1 MGSRPRMK
9 VDNMDILNR
18 IDSPEDLRRLDEADL
33 EPLCAEIRDYM
44 ISCCSTN
51 PGHLGASLGTV
62 ELSVALHYVFNTP
75 SDKLIWDVGH
85 QAYTHKILTGR
96 REAFLKNRKY
106 GGISGFPKMSESPY
120 DAFGVG
126 HSSTSIS
133 AALGYAEAVKLAGTH
148 EKIVAVIG
156 DGALTGGLAYEGL
169 NNAGASKA
177 DLLVILNDNGISIDK
192 NVGAMHEYLLKVS
205 TSKSYN
211 DLKNHMWGILGK
223 GRFRKFVQNITYS
236 AKQGLYRNGSLFE
249 AMGFRYFGTVDGN
262 NVHQLVQILGKLK
275 GIRGPKLLHIVTKKG
290 KGYRPAEENQVVW
303 HAPGIFDKE
312 SGKTVSKSGGKSRYQ
327 DVFGTTL
334 LELARKDSRIIGIT
348 PAMPSGSSM
357 NIMMKE
363 LPERVFDV
371 GIAEQHAVTFSAGLA
386 AKGMLPVCNIYS
398 SFMQRA
404 YDSVIHDVAVQ
415 NLKVVFCLDRAGLV
429 GEDGATHHGV
439 FDLAAF
445 RPVPN
450 LAIASPL
457 NEVDLRNMLYSA
469 ALDKNPTTVIRYPRG
484 EGEGLEWKNRDFEE
498 IVYGKAVRLSEGSS
512 VACLSLG
519 PVGNRVAKAV
529 SRMAVAHPGMSVEH
543 YDMRFLKPVDE
554 EVLEYVTANF
564 RTIVTVEDGAV
575 KGGLFGEVS
584 EYVASRGLAVK
595 VVPLGIPDRFIEQG
609 TIQELS
615 HECGY
620 DEASIADVL
629 IKYAE
634 DENIK

>member
-1 MGSRPRMK
+1 
-9 VDNMDILNR
+9 
-18 IDSPEDLRRLDEADL
+18 
-33 EPLCAEIRDYM
+33 
-44 ISCCSTN
+44 
-51 PGHLGASLGTV
+51 
-62 ELSVALHYVFNTP
+62 
-75 SDKLIWDVGH
+75 
-85 QAYTHKILTGR
+85 
-96 REAFLKNRKY
+96 
-106 GGISGFPKMSESPY
+106 
-120 DAFGVG
+120 
-126 HSSTSIS
+126 
-133 AALGYAEAVKLAGTH
+133 
-148 EKIVAVIG
+148 
-156 DGALTGGLAYEGL
+156 
-169 NNAGASKA
+169 
-177 DLLVILNDNGISIDK
+177 
-192 NVGAMHEYLLKVS
+192 
-205 TSKSYN
+205 
-211 DLKNHMWGILGK
+211 
-223 GRFRKFVQNITYS
+223 
-236 AKQGLYRNGSLFE
+236 
-249 AMGFRYFGTVDGN
+249 
-262 NVHQLVQILGKLK
+262 
-275 GIRGPKLLHIVTKKG
+275 
-290 KGYRPAEENQVVW
+290 
-303 HAPGIFDKE
+303 
-312 SGKTVSKSGGKSRYQ
+312 
-327 DVFGTTL
+327 
-334 LELARKDSRIIGIT
+334 
-348 PAMPSGSSM
+348 
-357 NIMMKE
+357 
-363 LPERVFDV
+363 
-371 GIAEQHAVTFSAGLA
+371 
-386 AKGMLPVCNIYS
+386 
-398 SFMQRA
+398 MQRA

-498 IVYGKAVRLSEGSS
+498 IVYGKAVRLSKGSS